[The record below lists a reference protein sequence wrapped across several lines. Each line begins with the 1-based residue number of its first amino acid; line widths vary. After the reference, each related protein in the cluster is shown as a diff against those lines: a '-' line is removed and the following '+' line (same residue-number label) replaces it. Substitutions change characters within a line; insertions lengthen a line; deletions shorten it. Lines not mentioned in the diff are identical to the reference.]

1 MSKKLYKGIV
11 TDLSNA
17 DYHAN
22 RTHKSSSV
30 LKQAVKDAKA
40 YHAKYV
46 LGQEEIIPPALQT
59 AFDFGTYVHAMI
71 LEPHLIEEEF
81 AIYTGVKRQGKI
93 WDQFK
98 WENKDKI
105 IITNSQLSLAD
116 KMYMKFCQSVTE
128 LDGKEYFGPDL
139 YEGGVAEQSFFT
151 ELDGLKVKARAD
163 YRVKEGDTWIIRD
176 VKTTSSDVST
186 PELCLEVAMSLGYH
200 ISAALYIDIME
211 KVTGEPHRFEFTFLC
226 KRNGNKTFFY
236 KASKEFIEKGREEY
250 KKAIKLIKGWEDTGV
265 YFTNEMQ
272 EI

>member
-1 MSKKLYKGIV
+1 MSKKLYKGII

-17 DYHAN
+17 DYHAD

-30 LKQAVKDAKA
+30 LKTAVKDAKA
-40 YHAKYV
+40 YYDKYV
-46 LGQEEIIPPALQT
+46 LGQEEEIPKQLQA

-81 AIYTGVKRQGKI
+81 AIFTGPKKQGTV
-93 WDQFK
+93 
-98 WENKDKI
+98 WELFAYENRDKI
-105 IITNSQLSLAD
+105 IISSSQLSLAD
-116 KMYMKFCQSVTE
+116 KMYMKFCQANTE
-128 LDGKEYFGPDL
+128 LNGQELFGPEL

-151 ELDGLKVKARAD
+151 TLDGLKVKARAD
-163 YRVKEGDTWIIRD
+163 YRVKEGDTWVIRD

-186 PELCLEVAMSLGYH
+186 PEKALEVCLGLGYNL
-200 ISAALYIDIME
+200 SAALYIDIME

-236 KASKEFIEKGREEY
+236 KASKDFVESGRKEY
-250 KKAIKLIKGWEDTGV
+250 KKAIKLIKGWEKTGV
-265 YFTNEMQ
+265 FYTNEMQ